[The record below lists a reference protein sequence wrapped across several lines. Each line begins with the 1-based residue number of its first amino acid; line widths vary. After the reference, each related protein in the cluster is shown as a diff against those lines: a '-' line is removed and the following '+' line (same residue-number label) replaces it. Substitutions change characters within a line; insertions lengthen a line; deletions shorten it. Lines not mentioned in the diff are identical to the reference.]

1 MKTAITTLSE
11 TRKRLE
17 IQIPAEKVDSAF
29 NKLVKSHQRR
39 VKLSGFRPG
48 KVPIHIVRQR
58 FKEDILHA
66 VADDLV
72 PQAIEEALREEGLVP
87 IDTPDVRDV
96 SIDEGQPLTFH
107 ALFEVMPSIA
117 GLDYEAITLRKTT
130 VTPDADASERA
141 LDQLRLRASTLDP
154 ITDRA
159 IETGDIVTIDLTQHA
174 INAPKGSP
182 AAPPQNRREDV
193 LIEVG
198 SDTNPPGFDAEL
210 IGLDSGE
217 TKKFDLSYP
226 TNYEQSE
233 LAGTVVSYDI
243 TVKATHR
250 RKFPDLDDEFARSV
264 GNFDTLDAL
273 KTQIEEDLRREA
285 QIEEQR
291 SVRRDLMSQLAARVT
306 VELPEALVD
315 QEISRRLEQ
324 IATRLA
330 QQQVDPRKA
339 NINWDNLREEQRAPA
354 LETVCG
360 TMVLDEVARREELSI
375 SENDLEREI
384 QAYAERLKQ
393 TPAAVRA
400 QLARDNGMSAL
411 SEGMRREKAID
422 FLLSR
427 ATIVNA

>member
-17 IQIPAEKVDSAF
+17 IQIPAERVDSSF

-48 KVPIHIVRQR
+48 KVPMHIVRQR

-130 VTPDADASERA
+130 VTPDADATERA

-159 IETGDIVTIDLTQHA
+159 IETGDIVTIDLTQQA
-174 INAPKGSP
+174 IKGSP
-182 AAPPQNRREDV
+182 AAPPQDRREDV
-193 LIEVG
+193 MIEVG
-198 SDTNPPGFDAEL
+198 ADTNPPGFDAEL
-210 IGLDSGE
+210 IGLDPGE

-226 TNYEQSE
+226 TNYEQSD

-250 RKFPDLDDEFARSV
+250 RKFPDVDDEFARSV

-273 KTQIEEDLRREA
+273 RTQIEENLRREA

-339 NINWDNLREEQRAPA
+339 NIDWDNLREEQRAPA
-354 LETVCG
+354 LETIRG
-360 TMVLDEVARREELSI
+360 TTALDEVARREELSI
-375 SENDLEREI
+375 GEEDLEREI

-400 QLARDNGMSAL
+400 QLARDNGMGAL
-411 SEGMRREKAID
+411 SDGMRREKAID

>member
-17 IQIPAEKVDSAF
+17 VRIPAEKVDSSF
-29 NKLVKSHQRR
+29 NRLVKSHQRR

-48 KVPIHIVRQR
+48 KVPMHIVRQR

-130 VTPDADASERA
+130 VTPDADATERA

-159 IETGDIVTIDLTQHA
+159 IETGDIVTIDLTQQA
-174 INAPKGSP
+174 IKGSP
-182 AAPPQNRREDV
+182 AAPPQDRREDV
-193 LIEVG
+193 MIEVG
-198 SDTNPPGFDAEL
+198 ADTNPPGFDAEL

-226 TNYEQSE
+226 TNYEQSD

-250 RKFPDLDDEFARSV
+250 RKFPDVDDEFARSV

-306 VELPEALVD
+306 VELPQALVD

-354 LETVCG
+354 LETVRG
-360 TMVLDEVARREELSI
+360 TMVLDEVARREQLSV
-375 SENDLEREI
+375 SEDDLEREI

-400 QLARDNGMSAL
+400 QLARDNGMGAL
-411 SEGMRREKAID
+411 SDGMRREKAID

>member
-1 MKTAITTLSE
+1 MKPAITTLSE

-17 IQIPAEKVDSAF
+17 IQIPAEKVDSTF
-29 NKLVKSHQRR
+29 NRLVQSHQRR
-39 VKLSGFRPG
+39 VKLPGFRPG
-48 KVPIHIVRQR
+48 KVPVHIVRQR
-58 FKEDILHA
+58 FKEDILRA

-107 ALFEVMPSIA
+107 ALFEVMPSVA
-117 GLDYEAITLRKTT
+117 GLDYEALTLRRMT
-130 VTPDADASERA
+130 VTPDADASARA

-159 IETGDIVTIDLTQHA
+159 IETGDVVTIDLVRQA
-174 INAPKGSP
+174 IKVPKGKP
-182 AAPPQNRREDV
+182 ATPPQERREDV

-198 SDTNPPGFDAEL
+198 AEANPPGFDAEL

-217 TKKFDLSYP
+217 SKKFELSYP
-226 TNYEQSE
+226 TDYGQSE
-233 LAGTVVSYDI
+233 LAGAVVAYDI
-243 TVKATHR
+243 TVKATHQ
-250 RKFPDLDDEFARSV
+250 RKYPDVNDDFARSV
-264 GNFDTLDAL
+264 GDFDTLDAL
-273 KTQIEEDLRREA
+273 KDQIEKDLRREA
-285 QIEEQR
+285 EIEEQR
-291 SVRRDLMSQLAARVT
+291 SVRRDLMSQLASRVT

-315 QEISRRLEQ
+315 REIARRLEQ

-330 QQQVDPRKA
+330 QQQVDVRKA

-354 LETVCG
+354 LESVRG
-360 TMVLDEVARREELSI
+360 TLVLDEVARREELSI
-375 SENDLEREI
+375 SKDDLEREI

-400 QLARDNGMSAL
+400 QLTRDNGIDAL
-411 SEGMRREKAID
+411 SDGMRREKAID